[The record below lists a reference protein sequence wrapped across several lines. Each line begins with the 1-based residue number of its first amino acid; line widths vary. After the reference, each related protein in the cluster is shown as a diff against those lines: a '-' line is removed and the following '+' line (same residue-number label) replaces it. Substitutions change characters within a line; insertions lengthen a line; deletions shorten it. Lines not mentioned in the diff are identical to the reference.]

1 MPYSFTQI
9 EKDKTATIGLVF
21 SFLILVYFFVFWLMA
36 ALGKSYLYS
45 DSRTFIFQPLD
56 PGQSI
61 VVLGIAIVIGY
72 GHWGYATSNLVAKIL
87 GVLKA
92 EPLNP
97 KDTYHQQIRNI
108 IEEVSVATGGMKM
121 EAVVVPTMA
130 MNAFAIADF
139 SGRAVIGVTE
149 GMLAR
154 LTRAQLE
161 AVVGH
166 EAAHIVT
173 GDCLAT
179 TVTSSLF
186 ELYSGMLRGF
196 ELLFRGGGSGRRY
209 SSAESRGGGAPAV
222 VFLMLIY
229 ILLVMTKTLS
239 QMVRLF
245 ISRQREY
252 RADAIAVRLTRDPL
266 SLAEALYAIA
276 YRWRGAGLAAQEL
289 EAIFTVNPV
298 YSTLDEQKG
307 LFADMFS
314 THPPVEERIGIL
326 LNMAHADAESLVK
339 EVERKTKR
347 PRISAPQVSVD
358 SKEWL
363 VQKDGEWKGPFN
375 VAQLPVLGWITP
387 ETWVQPVGEDKVKMV
402 YEDSDIQQA
411 FYKTVRGKDGGA
423 YLCPRCHM
431 ALQPLSYEGV
441 EAYQCGC
448 CRGTLIGESEI
459 QKVIIR
465 QEVGFPEQ
473 VKRIAE
479 GIRKEDRLFGTRTI
493 ARDPKL
499 LFTCPHCR
507 HAKAKMLRMFYT
519 EVYRVE
525 IDKCHTC
532 GMIWFDKN
540 ELEVLQFLI
549 EEALKKIPA

>member
-1 MPYSFTQI
+1 MQYSFTKI
-9 EKDKTATIGLVF
+9 EKDKTVTIGFVF
-21 SFLILVYFFVFWLMA
+21 SFLILFYFAASWLIV
-36 ALGKSYLYS
+36 ALGKSYVYS
-45 DSRTFIFQPLD
+45 NDRTFVFQSLNL
-56 PGQSI
+56 GQSVI
-61 VVLGIAIVIGY
+61 VLGIALVIGY
-72 GHWGYATSNLVAKIL
+72 GHWSYATSNLIAKIL
-87 GVLKA
+87 GVLRA
-92 EPLNP
+92 ESLNP
-97 KDTYHQQIRNI
+97 KDTYHQRLQNI
-108 IEEVSVATGGMKM
+108 VDEVSVVTGGTKM
-121 EAVVVPTMA
+121 DPVVIPTMA
-130 MNAFAIADF
+130 INAFAVSDF

-196 ELLFRGGGSGRRY
+196 EALFRGGGLGRRRY
-209 SSAESRGGGAPAV
+209 SSAEFRGGAQGA
-222 VFLMLIY
+222 VFVILIY
-229 ILLVMTKTLS
+229 VLLMITKLLS

-266 SLAEALYAIA
+266 SLAEALYAIS
-276 YRWRGAGLAAQEL
+276 YRWRGAGLPAQEL

-298 YSTLDEQKG
+298 YSALDEQKG
-307 LFADMFS
+307 LWADMFS

-326 LNMAHADAESLVK
+326 LNMAHADAESLIK
-339 EVERKTKR
+339 EVERKAKR
-347 PRISAPQVSVD
+347 PRISAPQVNAA

-363 VQKDGEWKGPFN
+363 VQKDGEWKGPFTL
-375 VAQLPVLGWITP
+375 AQLPALDWITP
-387 ETWVQPVGEDKVKMV
+387 ETWIQPVGGDKVKMV
-402 YEDSDIQQA
+402 YEDNDVQHA
-411 FYKTVRGKDGGA
+411 LYKTGVGGGA
-423 YLCPRCHM
+423 GYNCPRCQV
-431 ALQPLSYEGV
+431 ALQPLIYEGV
-441 EAYQCGC
+441 EVFQCGC
-448 CRGTLIGESEI
+448 CQGTLVGETEI
-459 QKVIIR
+459 QRIVIR
-465 QEVGFPEQ
+465 QEVGFSERIQ
-473 VKRIAE
+473 RIAE
-479 GIRKEDRLFGTRTI
+479 GIKNEERMHGTRII

-507 HAKAKMLRMFYT
+507 HVKAKMLRMFYT

-532 GMIWFDKN
+532 GMIWFDKD
-540 ELEVLQFLI
+540 ELEAVQYLI
-549 EEALKKIPA
+549 EDAVEKV